1 MKKHPLNPTR
11 LVAAM
16 NHVCNSEEHHSYF
29 SRPHWTR
36 RQFFSL
42 AGAGL
47 TGSFLLN
54 QAKAA
59 DSTVQLSTTP
69 VNKAKNVI
77 FILLAGAPSHTD
89 LFDLKVIPGTTPA
102 AVKPDTIK
110 GVLWPTGILPK
121 LGGQFNDLALVR
133 SLRSHALVHSL
144 AQTWTQIG
152 RNPAAA
158 LGDIAPNVGSI
169 VAIEKDQT
177 RSISNVFPT
186 FLSLNS
192 QGGVGSGYFE
202 TKYAPFQTS
211 PSNTGLTNTTHSGG
225 QPLFEDRW
233 SLVHQLD
240 DPLRVNSPLGVPV
253 TDMNDFYTAAK
264 GLMYNPLV
272 SKAFSFTQ
280 ADSVR
285 YGNNSFGNSCL
296 VARQV
301 LAANDGT
308 RFIQITL
315 GGWDMH
321 QNIYGINGDPTRGTN
336 IFTLG
341 KILDDGVSTLINDL
355 KADGT
360 FNDTLIVIVGEF
372 GRTVG
377 ALTAAAGRDHF
388 PQQFA
393 VFAGGG
399 VKGGRAIGSTDAKG
413 SATVDPGWSGGF
425 DPGRDVGPEDI
436 EATILSAVGIN
447 WTKVRYDDPFGRGFE
462 YTPQTAG
469 TSPAYPVH
477 ELWNG

>member
-1 MKKHPLNPTR
+1 MARKIDPFQG
-11 LVAAM
+11 
-16 NHVCNSEEHHSYF
+16 CGSEEHKGYF

-36 RQFFSL
+36 RHFFQL
-42 AGAGL
+42 MGAGVTASIL
-47 TGSFLLN
+47 SKRAEGADTIA
-54 QAKAA
+54 QAAA
-59 DSTVQLSTTP
+59 TP
-69 VNKAKNVI
+69 INKAKNVI

-89 LFDLKVIPGTTPA
+89 LFDFKFIKGTTPDA
-102 AVKPDTIK
+102 TKPDTVK

-121 LGGQFNDLALVR
+121 LGNSFGDLAVIR

-169 VAIEKDQT
+169 VAIEKDQL
-177 RSISNVFPT
+177 RAPSNVFPT
-186 FLSLNS
+186 FLALNS
-192 QGGVGSGYFE
+192 PGAVGSGYFE
-202 TKYAPFQTS
+202 SRYAPFQTT
-211 PSNTGLTNTTHSGG
+211 PSNAGLQNTTHSGG
-225 QPLFEDRW
+225 EALFNERW
-233 SLVHQLD
+233 SLMHQLD
-240 DPLRVNSPLGVPV
+240 DPLRVNSPLGKAVS
-253 TDMNDFYTAAK
+253 DMNDFYLGGK

-272 SKAFSFTQ
+272 SKAFSFTA
-280 ADSVR
+280 ADSLR

-296 VARQV
+296 IARQT

-321 QNIYGINGDPTRGTN
+321 QNIYGINGDPTKGTN

-341 KILDDGVSTLINDL
+341 KVLDDGVSTLISDL
-355 KADGT
+355 KADGS

-377 ALTAAAGRDHF
+377 KITAAAGRDHF

-399 VKGGRAIGSTDAKG
+399 VKGGRTIGATDDQGAG
-413 SATVDPGWSGGF
+413 TVDPGWSGGTLS
-425 DPGRDVGPEDI
+425 GRDVAPEDI
-436 EATILSAVGIN
+436 EATILSAVGID
-447 WTKVRYDDPFGRGFE
+447 WTKIRHDDPFGRGFE
-462 YTPQTAG
+462 YSPQ
-469 TSPAYPVH
+469 SVDVPAYPVH
-477 ELWNG
+477 ELWNV